1 MAKEISLDSL
11 YPGKQKNTVDLYD
24 LVNPMG
30 LDIDR
35 VLTNGI
41 VTIGVSNNGAEL
53 TSLRKDETGR
63 QYLWQADPK
72 YWKRHSPVLFPI
84 VGSVWD
90 GEYRS
95 KGQKGILQPGEVW
108 NAKTFKLGQHGFARD
123 MAFQL
128 IDDEPDA
135 EGHPQLLYV
144 LRSNEE
150 TLKKFPY
157 RFRLEIGY
165 RLIGNSVE
173 VIWRVM
179 NPSRDEDLKFQIG
192 AHPAFYWPLFSN
204 EDIQAGVERQDEV
217 LAQSQTR
224 GYFRM
229 YGPDGE
235 PLRNAILRKSVIT
248 EKGCVDPSQSEEF
261 MLDAEGRLPLFADGS
276 NLPPMRGA
284 EAGPTFAKDALVL
297 ENSQAPII
305 ELEDQEG
312 RPYLT
317 LKSEAP
323 LMGLWSP
330 PGKNAPF
337 VCIEPWYGR
346 CDRVHFEGTYEE
358 KDWIQTLEP
367 LKTFEARYTITL
379 H

>member
-1 MAKEISLDSL
+1 MAKEISLESL
-11 YPGKQKNTVDLYD
+11 YPGKQKNSVDLYD

-35 VLTNGI
+35 VITNGI

-90 GEYRS
+90 GEYHS
-95 KGQKGILQPGEVW
+95 KGQKGILQPGELW
-108 NAKTFKLGQHGFARD
+108 NEKTFKLGQHGFARD
-123 MAFQL
+123 MTFQL

-150 TLKKFPY
+150 TLKKYPY

-165 RLIGNSVE
+165 KLVDNTVE

-192 AHPAFYWPLFSN
+192 AHPAFYWPLLSN
-204 EDIQAGVERQDEV
+204 EDIQAGVDAQDAT
-217 LAQSQTR
+217 LAQSTER
-224 GYFRM
+224 GYFQLP
-229 YGPDGE
+229 GAAQQ
-235 PLRNAILRKSVIT
+235 LTKSVIT
-248 EKGCVDPSQSEEF
+248 EKGCVDPSQSATVE
-261 MLDAEGRLPLFADGS
+261 LDTEGFLPLTT
-276 NLPPMRGA
+276 
-284 EAGPTFAKDALVL
+284 ETFSRDALIF
-297 ENSQAPII
+297 ENGQTPTVT
-305 ELEDQEG
+305 LCGQD
-312 RPYLT
+312 RKPYLT

-346 CDRVHFEGTYEE
+346 CDRVNYTGNYEG
-358 KDWIQTLEP
+358 KDWIQTLGP
-367 LKTFEARYTITL
+367 LKTFEVKYTLVL

>member
-24 LVNPMG
+24 MVNPLG

-95 KGQKGILQPGEVW
+95 KGQKGILQPGELW
-108 NAKTFKLGQHGFARD
+108 NAKTYKLGQHGFARD
-123 MAFQL
+123 MTFQL
-128 IDDEPDA
+128 IDDQPDA

-150 TLKKFPY
+150 TLQKYPY

-217 LAQSQTR
+217 LKQSQAR
-224 GYFRM
+224 GFFRLF
-229 YGPDGE
+229 GPDGQ
-235 PLRNAILRKSVIT
+235 PLRNATLKKSVIT
-248 EKGCVDPSQSEEF
+248 AKGCVDPAQSEEF
-261 MLDAEGRLPLFADGS
+261 MLDAEGYLPLFADGEG
-276 NLPPMRGA
+276 LPPMRGA
-284 EAGPTFAKDALVL
+284 ECGPTFAKDALVL
-297 ENSQAPII
+297 ENSQAPTV
-305 ELEDQEG
+305 ELCDQEG

-346 CDRVHFEGTYEE
+346 CDRVNFEGTYEE
-358 KDWIQTLEP
+358 KDWIQTLAP
-367 LKTFEARYTITL
+367 LQTFEARYTITL
-379 H
+379 N